1 MVVND
6 QKTQMLCIS
15 PSKYHCK
22 SYIITS
28 DGNRIES
35 SGSLKLL
42 GFSFD
47 ERPSPCAQ
55 VAAMVAKFRT
65 RLWSLR
71 YLKKSGM
78 SSEDICR
85 AYVTYLRPVL
95 EYSSVIM
102 HSMLTQESSD
112 LIDRQQVRALK
123 IAYGFHLSSHK
134 VQERSGLEALSLRR
148 SKAVDRFAL
157 RLVDNPAFTHLFP
170 LRPDDMRRSRVSH
183 KYLEEHAKTSRL
195 YNSPVFYMR
204 RRLNA
209 LKDLPTRQL
218 LAEPGPRAQTQRCDF
233 LYDEWR

>member
-1 MVVND
+1 MI
-6 QKTQMLCIS
+6 CIS
-15 PSKYHCK
+15 PSIHKCK
-22 SYIITS
+22 SYIVTS
-28 DGNRIES
+28 EGNRIES
-35 SGSLKLL
+35 SESLKLL

-78 SSEDICR
+78 SPSDICR

-95 EYSSVIM
+95 EYSSITM

-112 LIDRQQVRALK
+112 LIDRQQARALK
-123 IAYGFHLSSHK
+123 IAYGFHLSSHQ
-134 VQERSGLEALSLRR
+134 VQELSGLELLSLRR
-148 SKAVDRFAL
+148 RKAVDRFAL
-157 RLVDNPAFTHLFP
+157 RLVDSPAFSHLFP
-170 LRPDDMRRSRVSH
+170 LRPDDRRRSRVSH

-195 YNSPVFYMR
+195 FNSPVFYMR

-209 LKDLPTRQL
+209 LQDLPTGQL
-218 LAEPGPRAQTQRCDF
+218 LANPSPRSQRCDF